1 MNVTQEII
9 ASIEQAC
16 SQHQKLNI
24 HQTLRIITAY
34 RAISNDPELIDKV
47 IHLIRLYSKQE
58 HYSKTLSP
66 RQNQIFN
73 LIGLDFSS
81 KEIADML
88 AISEATV
95 STHRKNI
102 IKKLQISGAG
112 TLQKIAYQY
121 LHKKE
126 EK

>member
-9 ASIEQAC
+9 ANIEQAC

-24 HQTLRIITAY
+24 HQTLKIITAY
-34 RAISNDPELIDKV
+34 RAISNDPELIDK
-47 IHLIRLYSKQE
+47 ILHLIKIYSKQE
-58 HYSKTLSP
+58 LYSNALSA

-102 IKKLQISGAG
+102 IKKLQISGTGA
-112 TLQKIAYQY
+112 LQKMAYQY
-121 LHKKE
+121 LHKK
-126 EK
+126 

>member
-1 MNVTQEII
+1 MNITQEII
-9 ASIEQAC
+9 AHIEQAC

-24 HQTLRIITAY
+24 HQTLKIITAY
-34 RAISNDPELIDKV
+34 RTISNDPELIDK
-47 IHLIRLYSKQE
+47 IIQLIKIYSKQE
-58 HYSKTLSP
+58 LYSATLSS

-81 KEIADML
+81 KEIANML

-112 TLQKIAYQY
+112 ALQKIAYQY

>member
-9 ASIEQAC
+9 ANIEQAC
-16 SQHQKLNI
+16 SQKQELNI
-24 HQTLRIITAY
+24 HQTLKIITAY
-34 RAISNDPELIDKV
+34 RAISNDPELIDK
-47 IHLIRLYSKQE
+47 ILNLIKIYSKQE
-58 HYSKTLSP
+58 LYSNALSA

-102 IKKLQISGAG
+102 IKKLQISGSGA
-112 TLQKIAYQY
+112 LQKMAYQY
-121 LHKKE
+121 LHKK
-126 EK
+126 

>member
-9 ASIEQAC
+9 ASIEKAC

-24 HQTLRIITAY
+24 QQTLKIITAY
-34 RAISNDPELIDKV
+34 RTISNDPELIDK
-47 IHLIRLYSKQE
+47 IIQLIKIYSKQE
-58 HYSKTLSP
+58 LYSTTLSP

-95 STHRKNI
+95 STHRKNM
-102 IKKLQISGAG
+102 IKKLHISGAG
-112 TLQKIAYQY
+112 ALQKLAYQY
-121 LHKKE
+121 LHKK
-126 EK
+126 